1 MDASQDEPE
10 RSSESPAHSK
20 DQADATHRLYRKRR
34 VYVLQFLRHYL
45 SPQHL
50 QQYQHHIKLLK
61 TSCFYFDVEPKHVM
75 VTHPNN
81 VVHHT
86 DIFQLINPYQFLRM
100 KNLGKMQTEVQLSLL
115 TALLEQLER
124 GREELSSYVQTYDM
138 VTFLSR
144 WDLIMRRMAKL
155 TKFVEKLI
163 FFQMP
168 GKLYV
173 KHRLVF
179 PLEVDLSSTVLPNI
193 SLSLYTKTPPIF
205 DRKESVAFND
215 WARLKWFTESEEP
228 GDELYELHMELVTAE
243 GVVETGYGRVQT
255 VSSTSCIVKNLQPNQ
270 AYEFRIKRAVTR
282 TLVCQRWHDSIILET
297 KPEPVKDA
305 GGSTHTLQE

>member
-1 MDASQDEPE
+1 TFGSMDASQDEPE
-10 RSSESPAHSK
+10 SRLESPAQSE
-20 DQADATHRLYRKRR
+20 DQADAAHRLYRKRR
-34 VYVLQFLRHYL
+34 VYVLQFLHRYL

-50 QQYQHHIKLLK
+50 QQYQHHIELLK
-61 TSCFYFDVEPKHVM
+61 KSCFYLDVEPKHVM
-75 VTHPNN
+75 VTLLNG
-81 VVHHT
+81 VVRHT

-100 KNLGKMQTEVQLSLL
+100 KNLGKTQTEVQLSLL

-124 GREELSSYVQTYDM
+124 GREELSSYVKTYDM

-144 WDLIMRRMAKL
+144 WDLIVQRMVKL
-155 TKFVEKLI
+155 SKSMEKLI
-163 FFQMP
+163 FLQMP

-179 PLEVDLSSTVLPNI
+179 PLEVELGSMVLPNI

-215 WARLKWFTESEEP
+215 WAELKWFTKSEEP
-228 GDELYELHMELVTAE
+228 CDELYELHVELVTAE
-243 GVVETGYGRVQT
+243 GAMETGYGRVQT
-255 VSSTSCIVKNLQPNQ
+255 VPSKSCVVKHLQPNRV
-270 AYEFRIKRAVTR
+270 YEFRIKRAVTH

-297 KPEPVKDA
+297 K
-305 GGSTHTLQE
+305 